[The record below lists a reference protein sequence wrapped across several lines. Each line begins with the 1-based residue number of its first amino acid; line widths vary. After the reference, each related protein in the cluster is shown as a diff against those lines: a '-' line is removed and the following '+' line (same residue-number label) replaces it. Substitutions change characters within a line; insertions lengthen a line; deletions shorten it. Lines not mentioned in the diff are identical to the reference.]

1 MGLDAQNLMAAPV
14 QCHLTK
20 VQVLEVVHHCVHLGQ
35 KVSFPDLDPA
45 AFAILHLDFH
55 FMNRYVVASQLSFLG
70 RRLAQSP
77 SQSKLKG
84 W

>member
-1 MGLDAQNLMAAPV
+1 MATPAQS
-14 QCHLTK
+14 HLTE
-20 VQVLEVVHHCVHLGQ
+20 VQVLEVVHHCVHLGL

-45 AFAILHLDFH
+45 AFAILHLDLH
-55 FMNRYVVASQLSFLG
+55 FVSRYVVASQLSFLS
-70 RRLAQSP
+70 RRLTQGP